1 MFFPRRW
8 ADSIVSDCYGTKFL
22 AIRYPAMGAQLKEV
36 TAAECTAMLR
46 LVLDCLDRTS
56 PEQNG
61 PDAQALSLAALHVQ
75 QAIDLIDH
83 PHALDS

>member
-1 MFFPRRW
+1 M
-8 ADSIVSDCYGTKFL
+8 GTEWKD
-22 AIRYPAMGAQLKEV
+22 V

-46 LVLDCLDRTS
+46 LILDCLDRTA
-56 PEQNG
+56 PEKNG

-75 QAIDLIDH
+75 QAIDLIHH